1 MTGENLTADRIA
13 EIEARLA
20 RLEDERAICQL
31 ISAYCYHADSG
42 HDEELL
48 ELFTA
53 DGVLASK
60 VSGEAHASAGSEK
73 IRAQIADPNG
83 HHRPDLY
90 RHGLHLLGE
99 NLVVNVDGDTA
110 TASSYSLLVLKR
122 DADLVI
128 YSASSNRWS
137 LQRVG
142 GDWRIAERSRRPVA
156 DEAFDEV
163 LLSCAGTGAG
173 RAAGRSDD

>member
-1 MTGENLTADRIA
+1 MTDRIA
-13 EIEARLA
+13 EIEARLS
-20 RLEDERAICQL
+20 RLEDERAIREL

-42 HDEELL
+42 HDEDLL
-48 ELFTA
+48 ALFTT
-53 DGVLASK
+53 DGVMSSK
-60 VSGEAHASAGSEK
+60 VAGEARAAVGADQ
-73 IRAQIADPNG
+73 ILAQIADPSG

-99 NLVVNVDGDTA
+99 NLVVEIDGDEA
-110 TASSYSLLVLKR
+110 TASTYSLLVLKR

-137 LQRVG
+137 LRRVEG
-142 GDWRIAERSRRPVA
+142 AWRIAERSRRVIA

-163 LLSCAGTGAG
+163 LLRCGGATGPGTGEMAG
-173 RAAGRSDD
+173 RGDE